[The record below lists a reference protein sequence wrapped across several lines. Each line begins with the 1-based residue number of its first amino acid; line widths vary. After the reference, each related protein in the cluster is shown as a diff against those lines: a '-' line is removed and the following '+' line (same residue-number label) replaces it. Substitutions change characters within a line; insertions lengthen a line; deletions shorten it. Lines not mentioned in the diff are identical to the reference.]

1 MSDECIFEPERLE
14 TKEPELD
21 SNQRRTRNR
30 LAYRLV
36 QGDAE
41 EGKLQKRRDGTAN
54 AWLAGAF
61 ILPMFS

>member
-1 MSDECIFEPERLE
+1 MHFEPERLK
-14 TKEPELD
+14 TKEPKVG

-36 QGDAE
+36 KGDAE
-41 EGKLQKRRDGTAN
+41 EGKLRERRDGTAN

-61 ILPMFS
+61 IFPMFS